1 MNHYLAA
8 GSSSSGVTTGL
19 HSLDTAIWVLILST
33 PLVAP
38 FVVRQ
43 MRKIRGPVV
52 AGTAQVLSLK
62 QFGSVAVN
70 GPARIVCRFRLRV
83 QVFGRE
89 PYEVAHWQNFAPWEL
104 GGVAPGRTVSV
115 EVEETNPKRLRIG
128 PPSRQSQPTQGYAGQ
143 PGSTH
148 TVINMPPKVVFNQTS
163 SSANLEDLA
172 DLFKQGARGGP
183 VLSAAELLA
192 SGQRV
197 PGALKSFSAMGTTPR
212 SLGRTPSRPE
222 FIDAP
227 HYTLEVELHFPNLAP
242 ITARAIQP
250 VPLSQV
256 PNLAIG
262 LKLDCVVDPAD
273 PSHRFVVDWPQL

>member
-1 MNHYLAA
+1 
-8 GSSSSGVTTGL
+8 
-19 HSLDTAIWVLILST
+19 
-33 PLVAP
+33 
-38 FVVRQ
+38 
-43 MRKIRGPVV
+43 
-52 AGTAQVLSLK
+52 VLSLK

-83 QVFGRE
+83 QLLGQE

-115 EVEETNPKRLRIG
+115 EVEEGKPKRLRIG
-128 PPSRQSQPTQGYAGQ
+128 RSRPTRGYAEQ
-143 PGSTH
+143 PASTH
-148 TVINMPPKVVFNQTS
+148 TVINMPPKIVFNQTS
-163 SSANLEDLA
+163 GNLEDLA

-197 PGALKSFSAMGTTPR
+197 PGALKSFSAMGTTPP

-227 HYTLEVELHFPNLAP
+227 HYTLEVELHFPNLSP

>member
-1 MNHYLAA
+1 MNHYLAV
-8 GSSSSGVTTGL
+8 GSSSSPGGTNWYSTVLFIVLIAG
-19 HSLDTAIWVLILST
+19 TAILGTII
-33 PLVAP
+33 
-38 FVVRQ
+38 VR
-43 MRKIRGPVV
+43 RIRVIRGPVV

-62 QFGSVAVN
+62 QFGSVATN
-70 GPARIVCRFRLRV
+70 GPERIVCRFRLRV
-83 QVFGRE
+83 QILGHE
-89 PYEVAHWQNFAPWEL
+89 PYEVAHWQNIPAWEV

-115 EVEETNPKRLRIG
+115 EVAEANPKRLRIG
-128 PPSRQSQPTQGYAGQ
+128 PPSRQGVPTHGYAGQ
-143 PGSTH
+143 PASTH
-148 TVINMPPKVVFNQTS
+148 TVINMPPKVVFNQMS
-163 SSANLEDLA
+163 SSANPEDLA

-183 VLSAAELLA
+183 VLSAADLLA

-242 ITARAIQP
+242 MTARAIQP
-250 VPLSQV
+250 VPLSEV

-262 LKLDCVVDPAD
+262 LKLDCAVDPAD

>member
-1 MNHYLAA
+1 MNHYLAV
-8 GSSSSGVTTGL
+8 GSSSSPGGTNWF
-19 HSLDTAIWVLILST
+19 STALFVVLIAGT
-33 PLVAP
+33 PILGPVI
-38 FVVRQ
+38 VRQ

-70 GPARIVCRFRLRV
+70 GPARLVCRFRLRV
-83 QVFGRE
+83 QVPGRE
-89 PYEVAHWQNFAPWEL
+89 PYEVAHWQNFPPWEL

-115 EVEETNPKRLRIG
+115 EVDETNPKRLRIG
-128 PPSRQSQPTQGYAGQ
+128 RSSRQRPPTEGY
-143 PGSTH
+143 H
-148 TVINMPPKVVFNQTS
+148 TVINMPPKVVINQ

-172 DLFKQGARGGP
+172 DLFQQGARGGP

-242 ITARAIQP
+242 VTARAIQP
-250 VPLSQV
+250 VPVSQV

-262 LKLDCVVDPAD
+262 LPLDCVVDPAD
-273 PSHRFVVDWPQL
+273 PSRRFVVDWPQL